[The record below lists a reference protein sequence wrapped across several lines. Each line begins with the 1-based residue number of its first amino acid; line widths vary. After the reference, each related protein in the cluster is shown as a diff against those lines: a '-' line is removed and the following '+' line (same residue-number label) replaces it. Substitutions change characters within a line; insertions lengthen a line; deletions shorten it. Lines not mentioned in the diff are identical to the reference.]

1 MELIYADYAA
11 TTPLDPKVL
20 EAMMPYLTDVFYNT
34 ASNHA
39 GGQQAQ
45 QAVMKARMDIARHIG
60 AKMNEIIFT
69 SGATEAINLAILGLA
84 RKAKANTVNPN
95 RSPERSEGEVRNRIV
110 TVSTEHNAVID
121 AAKCCERMGLDVVFL
136 GVDANGLVNMD
147 ELRGAVNDR
156 TFLVSVMAVNNE
168 TGVKQDLKAISEIA
182 HAAGAWFMTD
192 ATQAYGKMPLNVDEL
207 GIDLMTFSGHK
218 IYGPKGVGVLY
229 RRNRKDAACELEPI
243 VYGGGQEGGVRAG
256 TLNVPGIVG
265 MAEAGNIAHAQLEEE
280 SERVSSLRMRF
291 EQGILSQGGCIINGA
306 DAPRSYNICNFTL
319 PDVDVNAMLMDLPD
333 IACSK
338 GSACLN
344 TKGKASHVVTAM
356 GRTDEEAN
364 RTIRCSF
371 GRFTTAAD
379 IDRLLEA
386 FAIKV
391 I

>member
-1 MELIYADYAA
+1 MDLIYADYAA

-60 AKMNEIIFT
+60 AKMNEIVFT

-84 RKAKANTVNPN
+84 RKAETSTVIPN
-95 RSPERSEGEVRNRIV
+95 DVRNRII
-110 TVSTEHNAVID
+110 TVATEHNAVID
-121 AAKCCERMGLDVVFL
+121 AAKCCTRMGLDVVFL
-136 GVDANGLVNMD
+136 GVDANGLVNLD
-147 ELRGAVNDR
+147 DLRAVVNDR
-156 TFLVSVMAVNNE
+156 TLLVSVMAVNNE

-229 RRNRKDAACELEPI
+229 RRNRKDAVCELEPI
-243 VYGGGQEGGVRAG
+243 VYGGGQESGVRAG

-265 MAEAGNIAHAQLEEE
+265 MAAAGNLAYSQLEEE
-280 SERVSSLRMRF
+280 SGRVRSMRERF
-291 EQGILSQGGCIINGA
+291 EQGLLAQGGCIINGH

-319 PDVDVNAMLMDLPD
+319 PDVDVNALLLELPHV
-333 IACSK
+333 ACSK

-356 GRTDEEAN
+356 GRTDEEAD

-391 I
+391 L

>member
-1 MELIYADYAA
+1 MDLIYADYAA

-20 EAMMPYLTDVFYNT
+20 EAMMPYLTDVFYNA
-34 ASNHA
+34 ASNHG

-60 AKMNEIIFT
+60 AKMNEIVFT

-84 RKAKANTVNPN
+84 RKAVRKRIITVA
-95 RSPERSEGEVRNRIV
+95 
-110 TVSTEHNAVID
+110 TEHNAVID

-136 GVDANGLVNMD
+136 GVDQHGVVNMD
-147 ELRGAVNDR
+147 ELRNAVNDN
-156 TFLVSVMAVNNE
+156 TLLVSVMAVNNE
-168 TGVKQDLKAISEIA
+168 TGVKQDLKAISDIA

-207 GIDLMTFSGHK
+207 GIDLMSFSGHK

-229 RRNRKDAACELEPI
+229 RRNRKDVVCDLEPI
-243 VYGGGQEGGVRAG
+243 VFGGGQEGGVRAG

-265 MAEAGNIAHAQLEEE
+265 MASAGTLAYAQLEEE
-280 SERVSSLRMRF
+280 SQRVAQLRDRF
-291 EQGILSQGGCIINGA
+291 EEGMRALGSCLINGEGA
-306 DAPRSYNICNFTL
+306 NRSYNISNVTL
-319 PDVDVNAMLMDLPD
+319 PDVDVNALLLDAPHV
-333 IACSK
+333 ACSK

-344 TKGKASHVVTAM
+344 TKGKSSHVVTAM
-356 GRTDEEAN
+356 GRTDDEAD

-391 I
+391 S